1 MIYLKKRYLYI
12 FVRKRVNLQGEVNVL
27 LPVNIKGIESP
38 KNPGP
43 SEDDKQFIHGNQGIL
58 CFQIWVGV
66 STNSGMLECG
76 GISCQEGKHKKMMKP
91 SCKKTSQ
98 NMTIFFLGGVLF
110 LNKCTFEL
118 FHNNRLTILNLPG
131 IPDPS
136 APVEFPRE

>member
-1 MIYLKKRYLYI
+1 MYIHQYDLSQKSYLYI
-12 FVRKRVNLQGEVNVL
+12 FVRKRVNLQGGVNVF

-91 SCKKTSQ
+91 SCKK
-98 NMTIFFLGGVLF
+98 NIPKHDHFFWGVF
-110 LNKCTFEL
+110 VFEQVYL
-118 FHNNRLTILNLPG
+118 
-131 IPDPS
+131 
-136 APVEFPRE
+136 